1 LSDAVVR
8 LVRQASQLPELSS
21 LLPIER
27 PNRVL
32 MAEPEFFEIESVDNP
47 HMVGRVG
54 SVDRFAARVQWKRLC
69 EAYQETGTRPDITPG
84 IPFCPDY
91 VFCANQALPVPP
103 GLLGPGPAAVAS
115 IMRTARRQAEVRP
128 ICEHLQAQGVE
139 VRQLDPYSV
148 PRFEGTGDAQWHPTR
163 GLLLGGVGPRSA
175 LQAYERIS
183 AWTGAPAVVFSLVD
197 PRFYHLDTCLA
208 VVDERTALAFP
219 GAFDAEGLA
228 LLRAIFEDLIEVSEV
243 EAMRMVCN
251 GHSPDGASFIVQ
263 SGAPEACK
271 LLDERGVRVLEVE
284 TAEFLKSGGS
294 VFCMKLHH
302 WA

>member
-1 LSDAVVR
+1 VSHLVAR
-8 LVRQASQLPELSS
+8 LVRQASELPPIDS
-21 LLPIER
+21 LPAIPR
-27 PNRVL
+27 PNRVM

-54 SVDRFAARVQWKRLC
+54 SVDRFEARVQWKRLF
-69 EAYQETGTRPDITPG
+69 EAYQEAGSTPDIIPG
-84 IPFCPDY
+84 LPFCPDY
-91 VFCANQALPVPP
+91 VFCANQALPIPP
-103 GLLGPGPAAVAS
+103 GLLGPAPAAVAS

-128 ICEHLQAQGVE
+128 ISEHLETLGVE
-139 VRQLDPYSV
+139 IVQLDPYSV

-163 GLLLGGVGPRSA
+163 ALLLGGVGPRSA
-175 LQAYERIS
+175 VQAYERIA
-183 AWTGAPAVVFSLVD
+183 AWTGAPAAVFSLVD

-208 VVDERTALAFP
+208 VVNERVAVAWP
-219 GAFDAEGLA
+219 GAFTAEGQD
-228 LLRAIFEDLIEVSEV
+228 LLRAVFPDLIEVAEE

-251 GHSPDGASFIVQ
+251 GHSPDGRHFIVQ
-263 SGAPEACK
+263 SGSPQAVARLRSLGIK
-271 LLDERGVRVLEVE
+271 VLEVE